1 MPSTRSTGVELTNQ
15 SLSDLASALPVSH
28 RPAGF
33 VPPRQPLRRGK
44 RRAPLP
50 PPPLD
55 EDARSDAD
63 DGESPPRALLRPP
76 RAQTAGQSETDAEA
90 ARGAFAKL
98 RALLRKRGITDPK
111 ILELEGWRATRR
123 PRPLAGAGHS
133 SGWSYKF
140 TDPDGETYKN
150 LVSAAC
156 AAEPRA
162 EGEEAAPSFLE
173 ETCWARARHGRFAAL
188 EPWQRPAPLRW
199 LSVPPPPVDEVPDVL
214 GGFDAAYGDD
224 WTRDRPHPQFV
235 DDDVAAMGGDM
246 DDERCLGPRTELA
259 VACQAAKMRPPV
271 QRRNLSPGGWC
282 EGLLE
287 LADRET
293 DQARRAELREL
304 ERAAAAI
311 DLDCRDAAK
320 RYAEKNWPAARCCH
334 VLATLCVFVIRTTEH
349 RVVRIMDCEARL
361 GDDNKIKLTW
371 HGPNKPFD
379 LDHLAWTEIA
389 RVLASGRVLFCLTF
403 TFTITS

>member
-1 MPSTRSTGVELTNQ
+1 MQTRSSGVELTNQ
-15 SLSDLASALPVSH
+15 SLSDVSRALPESRTGRVL
-28 RPAGF
+28 PPP
-33 VPPRQPLRRGK
+33 PPRQPLRRGK

-133 SGWSYKF
+133 SGWNYKF

-188 EPWQRPAPLRW
+188 EPWQRPAPLRH
-199 LSVPPPPVDEVPDVL
+199 LAVPPPPDDPVPDAA
-214 GGFDAAYGDD
+214 GGFDYGEDWSTNGAHAGWLADSLAA
-224 WTRDRPHPQFV
+224 H
-235 DDDVAAMGGDM
+235 GGDIE
-246 DDERCLGPRTELA
+246 DDRCEEPRALLA
-259 VACQAAKMRPPV
+259 TACQKADVRPPAYA
-271 QRRNLSPGGWC
+271 RNLAPATWMEDVEALAKSEPDMARRSA
-282 EGLLE
+282 LRE
-287 LADRET
+287 L
-293 DQARRAELREL
+293 ARRAAE
-304 ERAAAAI
+304 I
-311 DLDCRDAAK
+311 DLDCREAAK